1 MVLAVDLGQSG
12 ARFRISDTE
21 FTSKRSKL
29 AHESTLDVLND
40 LFIEAQEKLGSTFQS
55 DVVALSITGVYG
67 DVGDPKPY
75 GLLASKYFG
84 AKSVAVIDDGLAGYF
99 GAVGNNDGVVLSIGS
114 GTVAIAGRRGS
125 YSHADGIGHI
135 FGDLGGGFWLGKAA
149 LERVLATLE
158 GRDDATFLTEFFESE
173 IKTYESLKSH
183 TDAKAHLLCINAA
196 KTLLEAAETKN
207 TDAIT
212 IRDKGAEY
220 LAKTIRAAWTNVG
233 GMRNEGISIAL
244 LGKLAE
250 NKGYAES
257 IRRRTSSL
265 LPQITL
271 IEPQGNHLDN
281 SCRVDKCWGNAQ
293 RRNIDCS
300 VRKAC
305 RK

>member
-12 ARFRISDTE
+12 ARFKTPDTE
-21 FTSKRSKL
+21 FVSKRSKL

-75 GLLASKYFG
+75 GQLASKYFG

-271 IEPQGNHLDN
+271 IEPQGNHLDGAIFIAEHVPEDIEPLL
-281 SCRVDKCWGNAQ
+281 RWWHK
-293 RRNIDCS
+293 
-300 VRKAC
+300 
-305 RK
+305 